1 MWIFLNNAFVSAVA
15 HRDKPDALM
24 VRARLR
30 GDLEAIFPDLA
41 GQIEQTDR
49 ADYRFRVTI
58 TRERFAAVLADTA
71 RSIDYPNFK
80 DSIADERRHDAY
92 FRVWSVMRNA
102 QEEQHHV
109 EPDKGMTNHVEK
121 KD

>member
-1 MWIFLNNAFVSAVA
+1 MWIFLNNSFLSAVA

-30 GDLEAIFPDLA
+30 GDLEATFPDLA

-58 TRERFAAVLADTA
+58 TRERFANVLADTA
-71 RSIDYPNFK
+71 RSISYSNFK
-80 DSIADERRHDAY
+80 NSVTDTRRHDAY
-92 FRVWSVMRNA
+92 FRVWSVMHNE
-102 QEEQHHV
+102 QEVECHV
-109 EPDKGMTNHVEK
+109 ENQTKL
-121 KD
+121 